1 MNHALLGR
9 SFPTAT
15 PVLLL
20 APLLAGTLWGAD
32 FKAGFGRRQITPPIP
47 IPMAG
52 FANRTKPAESVAH
65 DTWTKALALEDARG
79 QKLIVITVDL
89 AIMPRAMT
97 DMVAARVTHRQGI
110 DRSHLLI
117 NISHTHSGPVL
128 DWTPHTDRE
137 MMHRI
142 EGYRN
147 KVMDSMAEAA
157 AAAVADL
164 QPAEISYGTGKVAFA
179 HNRRERAPG
188 GGWVFGMDPNGPVDQ
203 TVPVL
208 RAFGPGG
215 KLRGVLFGLS
225 CHPSVLTYEFYT
237 ISGDYAGIAQADWEK
252 LHPGAT
258 GMFMQL
264 CGGDQNAYPRRQ
276 MELAEK
282 YGQELAAEVERVV
295 KAPMKPVRAPLKTAM
310 LTTELPFAPF
320 SLEQFEQQAKD
331 PDELVRS
338 HAQRLLGQYE
348 SGHPPLPGLPYTM
361 QVFQF
366 GKDLTL
372 LAMNGEVVV
381 DYCLRVKKEYGAEGM
396 IVAGYS
402 NDLPCYIPSL
412 RVLKEGGYEARDAI
426 LMGSLPGPLG
436 DQVEETIFA
445 GIRELMQAVGR
456 APQR

>member
-1 MNHALLGR
+1 MKRHSLR
-9 SFPTAT
+9 AT
-15 PVLLL
+15 PALLL
-20 APLLAGTLWGAD
+20 APLVGGTLWGAD
-32 FKAGFGRRQITPPIP
+32 FQAGFGRRQITPPIP
-47 IPMAG
+47 ILMEG
-52 FANRTKPAESVAH
+52 FANRTKPAEGVAH
-65 DTWTKALALEDARG
+65 DIWTKALALEDAGG

-89 AIMPRAMT
+89 ATMPRAMT

-117 NISHTHSGPVL
+117 NISHTHSGPML
-128 DWTPHTDRE
+128 GWPPHTGRE

-142 EGYRN
+142 EAYRN
-147 KVMDSMAEAA
+147 RVMDSMAEAA

-164 QPAEISYGTGKVAFA
+164 QPAEVAYGPGKVGFS

-208 RAFGPGG
+208 RVSGPGG
-215 KLRGVLFGLS
+215 SPRGVLFGLS
-225 CHPSVLTYEFYT
+225 CHPSVLTYESLV

-252 LHPGAT
+252 QHPGAA
-258 GMFMQL
+258 GMFIEL
-264 CGGDQNAYPRRQ
+264 CGGDQNAYPRRK
-276 MELAEK
+276 MELAEQ
-282 YGQELAAEVERVV
+282 YGQELAGEVERVV
-295 KAPMKPVRAPLKTAM
+295 KGPMKPVRAPLKTAM

-331 PDELVRS
+331 PDALVRT
-338 HAQRLLGQYE
+338 HAEWMLAQHE
-348 SGHPPLPGLPYTM
+348 SGQPPLPGLPYTM

-402 NDLPCYIPSL
+402 NDRPCYIPSL
-412 RVLKEGGYEARDAI
+412 RVLKEGGYEARDSI
-426 LMGSLPGPLG
+426 LMTSFPGPLG

-456 APQR
+456 APLRQ